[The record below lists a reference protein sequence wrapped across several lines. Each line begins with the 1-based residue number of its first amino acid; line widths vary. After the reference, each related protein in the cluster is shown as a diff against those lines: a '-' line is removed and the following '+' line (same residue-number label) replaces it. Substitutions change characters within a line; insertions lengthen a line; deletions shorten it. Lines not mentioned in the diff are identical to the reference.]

1 MASAREQMN
10 RLAED
15 MDEGE
20 TAEVAAEVAAEILST
35 IEITPE
41 NLESF
46 SKDLGD
52 EFKEA
57 LYKHL
62 HSDLGK

>member
-1 MASAREQMN
+1 MASTREQMN

-20 TAEVAAEVAAEILST
+20 TAEVAAEILST
-35 IEITPE
+35 VETTPE

-46 SKDLGD
+46 TKDLGD

-57 LYKHL
+57 LYNHL

>member
-10 RLAED
+10 RLAEN

-20 TAEVAAEVAAEILST
+20 TAEVAAEILST

>member
-20 TAEVAAEVAAEILST
+20 TAEVAAEILST

>member
-1 MASAREQMN
+1 MASTREQMN

-20 TAEVAAEVAAEILST
+20 TAEVAAEILST